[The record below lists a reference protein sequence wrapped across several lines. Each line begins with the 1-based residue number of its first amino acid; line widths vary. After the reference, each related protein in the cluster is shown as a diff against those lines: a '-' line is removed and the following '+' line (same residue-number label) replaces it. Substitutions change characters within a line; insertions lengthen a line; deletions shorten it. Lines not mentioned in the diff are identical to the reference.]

1 MCLSTVY
8 IQSGDRRIKVMQD
21 VAQMESNQEGY
32 LLIGLL
38 GDQKFVKGRI
48 KSVDFVD
55 DHTVVLEKEEKR
67 RKPMIPQIKRILY
80 TTDLSDNSAYA
91 FRYAIN
97 FAKKHDAGIIILHV
111 LEPLSVTAKA
121 LTHSSSY

>member
-8 IQSGDRRIKVMQD
+8 IKSGDRRIKIMQD

-48 KSVDFVD
+48 ISVDFID
-55 DHTVVLEKEEKR
+55 DHTVVLEKVGK
-67 RKPMIPQIKRILY
+67 
-80 TTDLSDNSAYA
+80 
-91 FRYAIN
+91 
-97 FAKKHDAGIIILHV
+97 
-111 LEPLSVTAKA
+111 
-121 LTHSSSY
+121 

>member
-1 MCLSTVY
+1 MEHGASMCLSTVY
-8 IQSGDRRIKVMQD
+8 IQLEDRRIKVMQD

-55 DHTVVLEKEEKR
+55 DHTVVLEV
-67 RKPMIPQIKRILY
+67 
-80 TTDLSDNSAYA
+80 D
-91 FRYAIN
+91 
-97 FAKKHDAGIIILHV
+97 KK
-111 LEPLSVTAKA
+111 
-121 LTHSSSY
+121 

>member
-21 VAQMESNQEGY
+21 LAQMESNQEGY

-38 GDQKFVKGRI
+38 GDQKFVKGRN

-55 DHTVVLEKEEKR
+55 DHTVVFEKEWK
-67 RKPMIPQIKRILY
+67 
-80 TTDLSDNSAYA
+80 
-91 FRYAIN
+91 
-97 FAKKHDAGIIILHV
+97 
-111 LEPLSVTAKA
+111 
-121 LTHSSSY
+121 